1 MRGNY
6 WLCNFGGL
14 AMKVCQLGLLVVAL
28 AVASQAVAADG
39 QPSDATLA
47 AMGLSDL
54 RVMTDSEGLAVRGMG
69 FGGAW
74 AYGQS
79 FAAVSTKFGSAASKN
94 GYSAEGKYKA
104 GGENYSFAGVEVKQ
118 GGNHGGGDYGHSSQ
132 GGGCNS
138 CGGHGGSK
146 PQSFSINAFAGGSSI
161 GYRK

>member
-1 MRGNY
+1 
-6 WLCNFGGL
+6 
-14 AMKVCQLGLLVVAL
+14 MKVCQLGLLVVAL
-28 AVASQAVAADG
+28 AAASQAVAADG

-104 GGENYSFAGVEVKQ
+104 GGENSSYAGVEVKQ
-118 GGNHGGGDYGHSSQ
+118 GRRQPRRRRLRNSSQ